1 MKYIAVDF
9 DGTCVYNKYTEIGE
23 NNPGAIETL
32 QKLAKKNKIILLTMR
47 SGVLLSAAKQWFSDN
62 NIPLYSVNSN
72 PSQTSWSK
80 SNKIFANFYI
90 DDNNLGCPYFIKDGK
105 RAVDWS
111 VISTHIKKEGLI

>member
-9 DGTCVYNKYTEIGE
+9 DGTCVYNKYPEIGE

-72 PSQTSWSK
+72 PSQTS
-80 SNKIFANFYI
+80 
-90 DDNNLGCPYFIKDGK
+90 
-105 RAVDWS
+105 
-111 VISTHIKKEGLI
+111 